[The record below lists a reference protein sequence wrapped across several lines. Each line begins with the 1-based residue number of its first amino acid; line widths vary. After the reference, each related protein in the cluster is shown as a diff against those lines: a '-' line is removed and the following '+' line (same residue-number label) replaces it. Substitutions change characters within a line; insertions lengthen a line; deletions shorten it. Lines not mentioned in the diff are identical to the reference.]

1 MEGQTTKLVGAVLAA
16 KDHYLRLIELFLTPG
31 MDGNARWW
39 LDNELFELEQDMKQ
53 SGLL

>member
-1 MEGQTTKLVGAVLAA
+1 MEGQTTKLVGDVLAA
-16 KDHYLRLIELFLTPG
+16 NDHYLRLIAMFFTPS

-39 LDNELFELEQDMKQ
+39 LDKELSELEQDMKV